1 MVEVHHEEGVATHLG
16 PESCVFIREDA
27 GEASTGERTGQP
39 LSRET
44 NQPSGVD
51 AFQIAEDN
59 TDGRISASAR
69 TTRRGRRPWH
79 VRTLL
84 EREPG
89 DLASDQ
95 WLMAAGPHR
104 EGEEP

>member
-1 MVEVHHEEGVATHLG
+1 MVQVHHEEGVATHLG
-16 PESCVFIREDA
+16 PESCAHIREDVS
-27 GEASTGERTGQP
+27 EASTGERTGQP

-44 NQPSGVD
+44 SVLSGVD

-59 TDGRISASAR
+59 TDGPTNASAR

-84 EREPG
+84 GREPG

-95 WLMAAGPHR
+95 WPVAAGPHR
-104 EGEEP
+104 KGEEP